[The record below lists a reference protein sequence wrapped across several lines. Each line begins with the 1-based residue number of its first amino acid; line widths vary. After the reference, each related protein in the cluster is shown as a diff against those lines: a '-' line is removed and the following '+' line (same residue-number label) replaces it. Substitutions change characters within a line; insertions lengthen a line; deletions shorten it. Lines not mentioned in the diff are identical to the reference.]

1 MMKSPNRLPAALRR
15 CQRYGIPAAFI
26 FALMFHGLLP
36 SGGWCF
42 EVRELLAWMG
52 QAFIWGLTLAAPLL
66 VAASTSTAVGGIQS
80 SGFCRVGRV
89 FLAFILS
96 TFLCAMA
103 GALAAGSVEM
113 TYPDLRAE
121 LGVRQDPTAAAGWSQ
136 MLPVLPVMPKLLM
149 PGAVAAALGIGLL
162 LRWAGSQN
170 VRALVESAG
179 IRLMAALRCYLKLLP
194 AAVFCL
200 TVGAL
205 TRGGFSSLGQ
215 FGAVALLVSGVTL
228 TGLLVINPIVYKLF
242 ARRSVRGVLLDL
254 LEHSA
259 YPAFLSRSSLAN
271 IPMNLAFCRRYGVPD
286 KVASITIP
294 LGAAFNMPGAAVT
307 LSVYVSLA
315 LIGTGMGDWGT
326 LAAAAMCSALFSM
339 AAAGIPNGSSVLL
352 PTLLGLFG
360 CGDSTAA
367 VMTAYFVISVLQDS
381 VGTALNSSSD
391 AFLTVASAGGHSK
404 ADRAANLMRN

>member
-42 EVRELLAWMG
+42 EVRELLTWTG

-113 TYPDLRAE
+113 TYPDLSAE

-149 PGAVAAALGIGLL
+149 PGAVAAALGTGLL

-170 VRALVESAG
+170 VRARRIRRHTTDGCSA
-179 IRLMAALRCYLKLLP
+179 LLSEAASGGGLLSDS
-194 AAVFCL
+194 
-200 TVGAL
+200 GAL
-205 TRGGFSSLGQ
+205 TRGGFSSLGTIRRCRA
-215 FGAVALLVSGVTL
+215 FSVGRHA
-228 TGLLVINPIVYKLF
+228 Y
-242 ARRSVRGVLLDL
+242 RSV
-254 LEHSA
+254 
-259 YPAFLSRSSLAN
+259 
-271 IPMNLAFCRRYGVPD
+271 
-286 KVASITIP
+286 
-294 LGAAFNMPGAAVT
+294 
-307 LSVYVSLA
+307 
-315 LIGTGMGDWGT
+315 
-326 LAAAAMCSALFSM
+326 
-339 AAAGIPNGSSVLL
+339 
-352 PTLLGLFG
+352 
-360 CGDSTAA
+360 
-367 VMTAYFVISVLQDS
+367 
-381 VGTALNSSSD
+381 
-391 AFLTVASAGGHSK
+391 GH
-404 ADRAANLMRN
+404 

>member
-1 MMKSPNRLPAALRR
+1 MKSPNRLPAALRR

-113 TYPDLRAE
+113 TYPDLSAE

-149 PGAVAAALGIGLL
+149 PGAVAAALGT
-162 LRWAGSQN
+162 R
-170 VRALVESAG
+170 SA
-179 IRLMAALRCYLKLLP
+179 AAL
-194 AAVFCL
+194 
-200 TVGAL
+200 
-205 TRGGFSSLGQ
+205 GGFSKRACS
-215 FGAVALLVSGVTL
+215 
-228 TGLLVINPIVYKLF
+228 
-242 ARRSVRGVLLDL
+242 RR
-254 LEHSA
+254 
-259 YPAFLSRSSLAN
+259 
-271 IPMNLAFCRRYGVPD
+271 IRRHTTDG
-286 KVASITIP
+286 
-294 LGAAFNMPGAAVT
+294 
-307 LSVYVSLA
+307 
-315 LIGTGMGDWGT
+315 
-326 LAAAAMCSALFSM
+326 CSALLSE
-339 AAAGIPNGSSVLL
+339 AASGGGLL
-352 PTLLGLFG
+352 S
-360 CGDSTAA
+360 DSGGPHSRRIFFIRTIRRCRA
-367 VMTAYFVISVLQDS
+367 FS
-381 VGTALNSSSD
+381 VGRHAYRS
-391 AFLTVASAGGHSK
+391 VGH
-404 ADRAANLMRN
+404 